1 MQTMAFTVSV
11 GAKRQVTIPRQM
23 MDCLAI
29 EEGSQI
35 RLEVSGGRGTLTPL
49 VSVPREA
56 LSPALRAKFLSRR
69 GAKDSDLSLNEFL
82 KGSARRSGAK
92 QVPAAAKRRKA

>member
-1 MQTMAFTVSV
+1 MQTMAFTLSV

-29 EEGSQI
+29 EEGSQL
-35 RLEVSGGRGTLTPL
+35 RLEVSGGRGTLTPM

-56 LSPALRAKFLSRR
+56 LSPALRAKFFSRR
-69 GAKDSDLSLNEFL
+69 GVKNSDLSLKEFL
-82 KGSARRSGAK
+82 KSSDLRGGEKRRSAPLK
-92 QVPAAAKRRKA
+92 TRKA